1 MQDIRADSAGL
12 GEMWLWVPPDRKLSD
27 EEHELKYVDVPFYP
41 VVEPSLRMNLPTEL
55 AYLKYF

>member
-1 MQDIRADSAGL
+1 
-12 GEMWLWVPPDRKLSD
+12 MWLWVPPDRKLSD